1 MLWNQKLKHDAN
13 TPLLQ
18 STNPAIP
25 YFLKKD
31 ILHEKVPSLNT
42 IWDLPT
48 VQNQFRKQQKDG
60 SWLFQGQKRP
70 LYPPHHYPLVETWKQ
85 LRSLIQHYQLTKE
98 NKQTKQGCEYLL
110 SCQTNEG
117 DIRGMIGN
125 QYATYYTGAMI
136 GILIKAGYQNDPR
149 ITKGLDWLLTMR
161 QDDGGWTI
169 PIITH
174 TFDRETQYKLTSTKI
189 DPVQPVKS
197 KPFSHNWTDMV
208 LRGFAEHPTYR
219 KKPEVVHAAKLLKKR
234 FFQRDAYSSYKS
246 SRYWTTFS
254 FWWTNILTSLE
265 SLQLIGIGDNDSDIQ
280 KGLNWFIENQ
290 QPNGLWELSH
300 PAPKKISNKKLY
312 LTRQEWL
319 ALRILRLLEKY
330 SKK

>member
-1 MLWNQKLKHDAN
+1 
-13 TPLLQ
+13 
-18 STNPAIP
+18 
-25 YFLKKD
+25 
-31 ILHEKVPSLNT
+31 
-42 IWDLPT
+42 
-48 VQNQFRKQQKDG
+48 
-60 SWLFQGQKRP
+60 
-70 LYPPHHYPLVETWKQ
+70 
-85 LRSLIQHYQLTKE
+85 
-98 NKQTKQGCEYLL
+98 
-110 SCQTNEG
+110 
-117 DIRGMIGN
+117 MIGN

-149 ITKGLDWLLTMR
+149 ITNGLNWLLTMR

-174 TFDRETQYKLTSTKI
+174 TFDRETQYKLTSTKT
-189 DPVQPVKS
+189 DPIQPDKS

-219 KKPEVVHAAKLLKKR
+219 KKPEVAHAAKLLKKR
-234 FFQRDAYSSYKS
+234 FFQKDAYSTYKS

-265 SLQLIGIGDNDSDIQ
+265 SLQLIGINDSDPDIH
-280 KGLNWFIENQ
+280 KGLSWFIENQ
-290 QPNGLWELSH
+290 QPNGLWELSY
-300 PAPKKISNKKLY
+300 PAPEKISNKKFY

-319 ALRILRLLEKY
+319 ALRILRLLENY